1 MPQKPSGKHS
11 LQTRKL
17 KENFVFFKPGPL
29 ENRLY
34 LVVDDFGDMRSMIKN
49 MLMACGVRDIKLARN
64 GSEAIE
70 QMEQERFDVVLCD
83 YNLGTGRDGQQV
95 LEEAKYRHLLGLG
108 SVFVMVT
115 AENTRDM
122 VMGAVEY
129 EPDSYLTK
137 PFNKDFLK
145 TRLEKLIAKKHNLLV
160 IEEAVEKRNYSKAVA
175 ILDEKIAA
183 KPPNCNELRKIKGNI
198 LVNSGKLTEARALYQ
213 EVLAIRELPWARLG
227 LGKCDYLIQNYQQA
241 IDEFQRIKSQ
251 NPNYTPAYDWLAKS
265 HKRANQLSE
274 AENILKQAVS
284 ISPKAV
290 PRQQLLGEI
299 ALVNQHQEIA
309 ESAFT
314 KAVQHG
320 RHSVYKH
327 PSNYANLARVTA
339 DNHDGASALLVL
351 KQIDLDFNN
360 DPKADFY
367 QASAESLI
375 HEAMGN
381 SDLARASLG
390 KAAELQK
397 SFDQSEDSDCA
408 IELAKTYK
416 NFGMEEESVELLKGA
431 ILNNHTDEELMD
443 EIKLTISSLEMDEQT
458 LGTID
463 SIREE
468 VLTLNRK
475 GVELAKSGQLD
486 EAAKLL
492 KETSTRMPANRTV
505 NLNIALV
512 LLMSMER
519 EGANPNMIDEI
530 KGYLARVA
538 KADPNNST
546 LQKLYGRLKIMM
558 AKTAD

>member
-1 MPQKPSGKHS
+1 M
-11 LQTRKL
+11 
-17 KENFVFFKPGPL
+17 FFKPGLL

-49 MLMACGVRDIKLARN
+49 MLVACGVRKIRLARN
-64 GSEAIE
+64 GGDAIDK
-70 QMEQERFDVVLCD
+70 MQEEHFDVVLCD
-83 YNLGTGRDGQQV
+83 YNLGPGRDGQQV
-95 LEEAKYRHLLGLG
+95 LEEAKHRGLLGLG

-145 TRLEKLIAKKHNLLV
+145 TRLEKLIGKKQNLLA
-160 IEEAVEKRNYSKAVA
+160 IEEAVAKRNYTKAVQ

-183 KPPNCNELRKIKGNI
+183 NPPNCNELRKIKGDI
-198 LVNSGKLTEARALYQ
+198 LVNSDKLDEAKALYQ
-213 EVLAIRELPWARLG
+213 EALAIRELPWARLG
-227 LGKCDYLIQNYQQA
+227 LGKCNYLAQNYQQA

-251 NPNYTPAYDWLAKS
+251 TPNFTAAYDWLAKC
-265 HKRANQLSE
+265 HKRINQLSE
-274 AENILKQAVS
+274 AEEILKKAVS

-290 PRQQLLGEI
+290 LRQQMLGEI
-299 ALVNQHQEIA
+299 ALANQNHEIA
-309 ESAFT
+309 ESAFS

-327 PSNYANLARVTA
+327 PSNYANLAKVTA
-339 DNHDGASALLVL
+339 KNHDGVAGLQVL
-351 KQIDLDFNN
+351 KQIKTDFKR
-360 DPKADFY
+360 DPKAEFY

-375 HEAMGN
+375 QDGMGN
-381 SDLARASLG
+381 SDLAKASLDR
-390 KAAELQK
+390 AAELQK
-397 SFDQSEDSDCA
+397 TFDQSEASDCA
-408 IELAKTYK
+408 IELAKAYQ
-416 NFGMEEESVELLKGA
+416 NFGMEEESIELLKGA
-431 ILNNHTDEELMD
+431 VLNNHTDEQLMD
-443 EIKLTISSLEMDEQT
+443 EVKLTISSLELDEQT

-463 SIREE
+463 TIREE
-468 VLTLNRK
+468 VSALNRK
-475 GVELAKSGQLD
+475 GVELAKSGQLE

-492 KETSTRMPANRTV
+492 KETSTRMPANKTV

-519 EGANPNMIDEI
+519 EEPNPAMVDEI

-538 KADPNNST
+538 KADPGNNT
-546 LQKLYGRLKIMM
+546 LQKLYGRLKTILSNQSEQNRD
-558 AKTAD
+558 KR

>member
-1 MPQKPSGKHS
+1 M
-11 LQTRKL
+11 
-17 KENFVFFKPGPL
+17 FFKPGLL

-49 MLMACGVRDIKLARN
+49 MLMACGVREIRLARN
-64 GSEAIE
+64 GNEAIE
-70 QMEQERFDVVLCD
+70 KLKEERFDVVLCD
-83 YNLGTGRDGQQV
+83 YNLGQGRDGQQV
-95 LEEAKYRHLLGLG
+95 LEEAKHRNLLGLG

-145 TRLEKLIAKKHNLLV
+145 TRLEKLIAKKQNLLQ
-160 IEEAVEKRNYSKAVA
+160 IEEAVEKRNYTQAVQ

-183 KPPNCNELRKIKGNI
+183 KPANCNELRKIKGDI
-198 LVNSGKLTEARALYQ
+198 LVNSEKLAEARTLFE

-227 LGKCDYLIQNYQQA
+227 LGKCNYLAQNYQQA
-241 IDEFQRIKSQ
+241 IDEFHRIKTQ
-251 NPNYTPAYDWLAKS
+251 NPNYTLAYDWLAKS
-265 HKRANQLSE
+265 HKRINQLTE
-274 AENILKQAVS
+274 AEEILKEAVS

-290 PRQQLLGEI
+290 PRQQMLGEI

-309 ESAFT
+309 ESAFS
-314 KAVQHG
+314 KAVKHG

-327 PSNYANLARVTA
+327 PSNYANLAKVTA
-339 DNHDGASALLVL
+339 ENHDGVAGLQVL
-351 KQIDLDFNN
+351 KQIKKDFNK
-360 DPKADFY
+360 DAKADFY

-381 SDLARASLG
+381 SDLARTSLD
-390 KAAELQK
+390 KAADLQK

-408 IELAKTYK
+408 LELAKTYK
-416 NFGMEEESVELLKGA
+416 NFGMEEESLELLKGA
-431 ILNNHTDEELMD
+431 ILNNHTDEQLMD
-443 EIKLTISSLEMDEQT
+443 EVKLTISSLDMDEQAV
-458 LGTID
+458 GTID
-463 SIREE
+463 TIREE
-468 VLTLNRK
+468 VATLNRK
-475 GVELAKSGQLD
+475 GVELAKNGQLD
-486 EAAKLL
+486 EATKLL

-519 EGANPNMIDEI
+519 EGPSPAMIDEI

-538 KADPNNST
+538 KADPNNNT
-546 LQKLYGRLKIMM
+546 LQKLYARLKTMLS
-558 AKTAD
+558 D

>member
-1 MPQKPSGKHS
+1 M
-11 LQTRKL
+11 QTRKL
-17 KENFVFFKPGPL
+17 KEHFVFFKPGLL

-34 LVVDDFGDMRSMIKN
+34 LVVDDFGDMRSMMKN
-49 MLMACGVRDIKLARN
+49 MLMACGVREIKLARN
-64 GSEAIE
+64 GNEAIE
-70 QMEQERFDVVLCD
+70 LMEQERFDVVLCD
-83 YNLGTGRDGQQV
+83 YNLGAGRDGQQV
-95 LEEAKYRHLLGLG
+95 LEEAKYRHLMGLG

-145 TRLEKLIAKKHNLLV
+145 TRLEKLIAKKHDLLA
-160 IEEAVEKRNYSKAVA
+160 IEEAVEKRNYAKAVA

-183 KPPNCNELRKIKGNI
+183 KPANCNELRKIKGNI
-198 LVNSGKLTEARALYQ
+198 LLNSDKLNEAKTLYQ

-227 LGKCDYLIQNYQQA
+227 LGKCNYLAQDFQQA

-251 NPNYTPAYDWLAKS
+251 NPNYTPAYDWLARS

-274 AENILKQAVS
+274 AEDILKEAVS

-299 ALVNQHQEIA
+299 ALVNQHQDIA

-327 PSNYANLARVTA
+327 PANYANLARVTA
-339 DNHDGASALLVL
+339 DNHDGPSALQVL
-351 KQIDLDFNN
+351 KQIDKDFSE

-381 SDLARASLG
+381 SDLARASLE
-390 KAAELQK
+390 KAAALQK
-397 SFDQSEDSDCA
+397 SFDQIEDSECA

-416 NFGMEEESVELLKGA
+416 NFGMEEECVELMKGA

-468 VLTLNRK
+468 VVALNRK

-519 EGANPNMIDEI
+519 EGPSPGMIDEI

-538 KADPNNST
+538 KADPNNTT
-546 LQKLYGRLKIMM
+546 LQKLYGRLKTMLS
-558 AKTAD
+558 KTSDSSEQSREKT

>member
-1 MPQKPSGKHS
+1 M
-11 LQTRKL
+11 
-17 KENFVFFKPGPL
+17 FFKPGLL

-49 MLMACGVRDIKLARN
+49 MLMACGVREIRLARN

-70 QMEQERFDVVLCD
+70 LMEEERFDVVLCD
-83 YNLGTGRDGQQV
+83 YNLGAGRDGQQV
-95 LEEAKYRHLLGLG
+95 LEEAKYRHLMGLG

-145 TRLEKLIAKKHNLLV
+145 TRLEKLIAKKHNLMA
-160 IEEAVEKRNYSKAVA
+160 IEEAVEKRNYAKAVT
-175 ILDEKIAA
+175 ILDEKITA
-183 KPPNCNELRKIKGNI
+183 KPANCNELRKIKGDI
-198 LVNSGKLTEARALYQ
+198 LVNSGKLTEARTLFE

-227 LGKCDYLIQNYQQA
+227 LGRCSYLAEDYQQA
-241 IDEFQRIKSQ
+241 TDEFQRLKSQ
-251 NPNYTPAYDWLAKS
+251 NPNYTPAYDWLAKC
-265 HKRANQLSE
+265 HKRVNQLTE
-274 AENILKQAVS
+274 AEEILKQAVS

-290 PRQQLLGEI
+290 PRQQMLGEV
-299 ALVNQHQEIA
+299 ALANHHQEIA

-314 KAVQHG
+314 KAVHHG
-320 RHSVYKH
+320 KHSVYKH

-339 DNHDGASALLVL
+339 DNHDGAAGLQVL
-351 KQIDLDFNN
+351 KQIKKDFKK

-367 QASAESLI
+367 QASAECQI

-381 SDLARASLG
+381 DDLAQASLN

-397 SFDQSEDSDCA
+397 SFDQIEDSDCA

-416 NFGMEEESVELLKGA
+416 KFGMEEESLELLKGA
-431 ILNNHTDEELMD
+431 ILNNHTDEQLMD
-443 EIKLTISSLEMDEQT
+443 EIKMTISSMDMDEQA

-463 SIREE
+463 TIREE
-468 VLTLNRK
+468 VSALNRK
-475 GVELAKSGQLD
+475 GVELAKNGQLE

-519 EGANPNMIDEI
+519 EGPSPAIIDEI

-538 KADPNNST
+538 KADPNNNT
-546 LQKLYGRLKIMM
+546 LQKLYARLKTMLS
-558 AKTAD
+558 DYV